1 MTTVDFA
8 ATSVD
13 PSAPEALALVGAMED
28 EIEALYA
35 DRAGSIH
42 SVGAGPQVMGPPGG
56 AFIVLRA
63 DDRAVAAGGLKR
75 IGAEVCEIKRMY
87 VVPAL
92 RGRGVARRMLG
103 FLEDEARRRGYRL
116 VRLDT
121 GEHQHDARHL
131 YESTGYVEIGNFNA
145 NPVATYFGEKVL

>member
-87 VVPAL
+87 VVPDARGCGLARGLLEAL
-92 RGRGVARRMLG
+92 EGRARELG
-103 FLEDEARRRGYRL
+103 YEIA
-116 VRLDT
+116 RLDT
-121 GEHQHDARHL
+121 GDRQPAAKHL
-131 YESTGYVEIGNFNA
+131 YESAGYRSIPDYNGNTMASYWF
-145 NPVATYFGEKVL
+145 EKEL